1 MATTTTTTTA
11 TDTLAARAAG
21 LLSKATAYGAAEK
34 ALEQALSARRVY
46 PALAQDYGAQLGLE
60 LPLKTKD
67 FVRVVGHLLAASEK
81 PLKGVISKKKG
92 EILAVLADLV
102 AALTDTQAIE
112 LPEWAKPKER
122 TKKTEAEASAE
133 GALTRA
139 NAEAEANESAESL
152 ALKAAEAAEATKAEA
167 KADTALAQA
176 VALIVASAGQ
186 LTEAQRILL
195 TEALAQ
201 TEAAPF

>member
-1 MATTTTTTTA
+1 MTNATNA
-11 TDTLAARAAG
+11 TNNATLAQRAAG
-21 LLSKATAYGAAEK
+21 LLTKATAYGAAEK

-67 FVRVVGHLLAASEK
+67 FVKVVGHLLSASEK
-81 PLKGVISKKKG
+81 PLKGLVSKKKSD
-92 EILAVLADLV
+92 ILSVLADLV
-102 AALTDTQAIE
+102 AALTDTPAIT

-122 TKKTEAEASAE
+122 AKKEETASID
-133 GALTRA
+133 GTLDRA
-139 NAEAEANESAESL
+139 NAEAAANESAEVL
-152 ALKAAEAAEATKAEA
+152 AMQAAEAVNEA
-167 KADTALAQA
+167 KGETALAKA